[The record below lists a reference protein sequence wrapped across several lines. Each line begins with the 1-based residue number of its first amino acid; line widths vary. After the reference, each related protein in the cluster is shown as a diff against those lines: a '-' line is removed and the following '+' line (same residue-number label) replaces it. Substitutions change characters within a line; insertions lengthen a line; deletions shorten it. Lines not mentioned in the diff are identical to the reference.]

1 MVTWRSRLCKN
12 GSKNGSKKH
21 YRAIT
26 SEHESGG
33 ITMGFILNPLY
44 NLVSGIIV
52 LFHNLLSP
60 LFGKDS
66 GVTWA
71 LSIMGLVVVIRIVLI
86 PLFVKQ
92 IKSQRALTALQP
104 HMKEIQKKYKDDRQ
118 KQSEEMMKLYKEHKT
133 NPLASCFPIIAQ
145 APIFFALFTVLNGIA
160 AKTDAGV
167 SAPIARGFLKGDY
180 LTSAAQA
187 EFFGAKI
194 SQTFLGS
201 DDMKVKIV
209 TVLLIFI
216 MSATTF
222 TTQRQLMT
230 KGMPK
235 MDSSNNMMLQQ
246 QKIMLYLFPLIF
258 AISGVNFPVGVL
270 IYWSTTN
277 FWTWGQ
283 QYYVIKRNPTPGSP
297 AFEELERKKA
307 KKSGIVETDQDD
319 PSAPSVEEVKGQRE
333 QPKKKKK
340 KKK

>member
-1 MVTWRSRLCKN
+1 
-12 GSKNGSKKH
+12 
-21 YRAIT
+21 
-26 SEHESGG
+26 
-33 ITMGFILNPLY
+33 MGFILNPLY

-66 GVTWA
+66 GVTWS
-71 LSIMGLVVVIRIVLI
+71 LSIMGLVVIIRIVLI

-133 NPLASCFPIIAQ
+133 NPLASCFPILAQ

-167 SAPIARGFLKGDY
+167 SAPIARGFLKGEY
-180 LTSAAQA
+180 LASAAQA

-201 DDMKVKIV
+201 DDMKVKLV
-209 TVLLIFI
+209 TVFLIFI

-235 MDSSNNMMLQQ
+235 MDASNNMMLQQ

-258 AISGVNFPVGVL
+258 AVSGVNFPVGVL

-307 KKSGIVETDQDD
+307 KKSGVVEPD
-319 PSAPSVEEVKGQRE
+319 PNDPAAPSVEEVKGQRE

>member
-1 MVTWRSRLCKN
+1 
-12 GSKNGSKKH
+12 
-21 YRAIT
+21 
-26 SEHESGG
+26 
-33 ITMGFILNPLY
+33 MGFILNPLY

-66 GVTWA
+66 GVTWS
-71 LSIMGLVVVIRIVLI
+71 LSIMGLVVIIRIVLI

-133 NPLASCFPIIAQ
+133 NPLASCFPILAQ

-167 SAPIARGFLKGDY
+167 SAPIARGFLKGEY
-180 LTSAAQA
+180 LASAAQA

-201 DDMKVKIV
+201 DDIKVKLV

-307 KKSGIVETDQDD
+307 KKRGVVEPD
-319 PSAPSVEEVKGQRE
+319 PSDPSTPPVDEVKGQRE

>member
-1 MVTWRSRLCKN
+1 MDS
-12 GSKNGSKKH
+12 
-21 YRAIT
+21 
-26 SEHESGG
+26 
-33 ITMGFILNPLY
+33 ILNPLY
-44 NLVSGIIV
+44 IAVSWVIV
-52 LFHNLLSP
+52 TIHKALTP
-60 LFGKDS
+60 IFGTDS
-66 GVTWA
+66 GVSW
-71 LSIMGLVVVIRIVLI
+71 SIAIIGLVVIIRIILI

-133 NPLASCFPIIAQ
+133 NPLASCFPILAQ
-145 APIFFALFTVLNGIA
+145 APIFFALFTVLNGIG
-160 AKTDAGV
+160 KTPIDTKGV
-167 SAPIARGFLKGDY
+167 
-180 LTSAAQA
+180 LTEADGVSAAQA
-187 EFFGAKI
+187 EFFGAPI

-201 DDMKVKIV
+201 DSGTVKLV
-209 TVLLIFI
+209 TIFLIAF
-216 MSATTF
+216 MSLTTF

-246 QKIMLYLFPLIF
+246 QKIMLYAFPIIF
-258 AISGVNFPVGVL
+258 AITGVNFPVGVL

-277 FWTWGQ
+277 LWTWGQ

-297 AFEELERKKA
+297 AYEELQRKRN
-307 KKSGIVETDQDD
+307 KKSGVVETEE
-319 PSAPSVEEVKGQRE
+319 PETSVGTTMEKGQRQ

>member
-1 MVTWRSRLCKN
+1 
-12 GSKNGSKKH
+12 
-21 YRAIT
+21 
-26 SEHESGG
+26 
-33 ITMGFILNPLY
+33 MGFILNPLY

-60 LFGKDS
+60 LLGEDS
-66 GVTWA
+66 GVTWS

-133 NPLASCFPIIAQ
+133 NPLASCFPILAQ
-145 APIFFALFTVLNGIA
+145 APIFFALFWVLNGISQN
-160 AKTDAGV
+160 KPHGLLKGEYLV
-167 SAPIARGFLKGDY
+167 SAQEA
-180 LTSAAQA
+180 S
-187 EFFGAKI
+187 FFGAPL
-194 SQTFLGS
+194 SDTFLGADVTS
-201 DDMKVKIV
+201 TKIIAIA
-209 TVLLIFI
+209 LIIF

-222 TTQRQLMT
+222 TTQRQLMV

-246 QKIMLYLFPLIF
+246 QKIMLYLFPIIF
-258 AISGVNFPVGVL
+258 AVTGVNFPIGVL

-277 FWTWGQ
+277 LWTWGQ

-297 AFEELERKKA
+297 AYEELQKKRAA
-307 KKSGIVETDQDD
+307 KGLLDEKSNDQDGTTIVENQPEQT
-319 PSAPSVEEVKGQRE
+319 GQRK

-340 KKK
+340 RR

>member
-1 MVTWRSRLCKN
+1 
-12 GSKNGSKKH
+12 
-21 YRAIT
+21 
-26 SEHESGG
+26 
-33 ITMGFILNPLY
+33 MGFILNPLY

-52 LFHNLLSP
+52 IFHNLLSP

-66 GVTWA
+66 GVTWS

-160 AKTDAGV
+160 AKNDAGV
-167 SAPIARGFLKGDY
+167 SSPIARGFLKGDY
-180 LTSAAQA
+180 LESAAQA
-187 EFFGAKI
+187 KFFGAKI

-201 DDMKVKIV
+201 DDMKVKLV
-209 TVLLIFI
+209 TVLLIFL

-283 QYYVIKRNPTPGSP
+283 QFYVIKRNPTPGSP
-297 AFEELERKKA
+297 AFEELQRKKA
-307 KKSGIVETDQDD
+307 KKSGVVEPDQDG
-319 PSAPSVEEVKGQRE
+319 PSTPSIEEVKGQRE

>member
-1 MVTWRSRLCKN
+1 
-12 GSKNGSKKH
+12 
-21 YRAIT
+21 
-26 SEHESGG
+26 
-33 ITMGFILNPLY
+33 MGFILNPLY
-44 NLVSGIIV
+44 NFVSGVIV
-52 LFHNLLSP
+52 GIHYLLSP
-60 LFGKDS
+60 IFGFDS
-66 GVTWA
+66 GVTWS
-71 LSIMGLVVVIRIVLI
+71 LSIVGLVVLIRIILI

-104 HMKEIQKKYKDDRQ
+104 QMKAIQTKYKDDRQ

-133 NPLASCFPIIAQ
+133 NPLASCFPILAQ

-167 SAPIARGFLKGDY
+167 PAPIARGFLKGDY
-180 LTSAAQA
+180 LDSAAQA
-187 EFFGAKI
+187 RFFGAKI
-194 SQTFLGS
+194 SETFLGS
-201 DDMKVKIV
+201 PDTTVKIV
-209 TVLLIFI
+209 TVILIFI

-222 TTQRQLMT
+222 TTQRQLMV

-246 QKIMLYLFPLIF
+246 QKIMLYVFPVIF
-258 AISGVNFPVGVL
+258 AVSGVNFPVGVL

-297 AFEELERKKA
+297 AFEELQKKKA
-307 KKSGIVETDQDD
+307 AKNKEDLKNSTGTVLDGTNPEGGAEGTG
-319 PSAPSVEEVKGQRE
+319 EVKGQRK

-340 KKK
+340 K

>member
-1 MVTWRSRLCKN
+1 
-12 GSKNGSKKH
+12 
-21 YRAIT
+21 
-26 SEHESGG
+26 
-33 ITMGFILNPLY
+33 MGFILNPLY

-66 GVTWA
+66 GVTWS
-71 LSIMGLVVVIRIVLI
+71 LSIMGLVVIIRIVLI

-133 NPLASCFPIIAQ
+133 NPLASCFPILAQ

-167 SAPIARGFLKGDY
+167 AAPIARGFLKGEY

-201 DDMKVKIV
+201 DDIKVKIV
-209 TVLLIFI
+209 TVFLIFV

-297 AFEELERKKA
+297 AFEELERKRA
-307 KKSGIVETDQDD
+307 KKSGIVEPD
-319 PSAPSVEEVKGQRE
+319 PSDPATPSGPSAEEVKGQRE